1 MFRNVM
7 TVALAGAAI
16 VATPAIA
23 QRTPGGS
30 PNAAAIGARINS
42 QGPANASVMGTM
54 RASPN
59 SVLRTNPVTPVVQP
73 TVPPVNR
80 ATNSQGL
87 IHASPNAIARAN
99 SNSVLARGAVAAT
112 ALPGLTTGLTV
123 QNTSGT
129 SLGTVSQIVTGTDG
143 SIRMVVVTTPQ
154 GQTYRL
160 PATSLSISGGVVTT
174 TSTTI
179 SG

>member
-30 PNAAAIGARINS
+30 PNSAAIGARINS

-59 SVLRTNPVTPVVQP
+59 SVLKTNPVTPVVQP
-73 TVPPVNR
+73 TVPPVTR

-99 SNSVLARGAVAAT
+99 SNSVLARGSVAAST
-112 ALPGLTTGLTV
+112 LPGLTTGLTV
-123 QNTSGT
+123 VNTSGT
-129 SLGTVSQIVTGTDG
+129 SLGTISSVITGSDG
-143 SIRMVVVTTPQ
+143 SIRAVVVTTAQ
-154 GQTYRL
+154 GQTYTL
-160 PATSLSISGGVVTT
+160 PANTLSISGTTVT